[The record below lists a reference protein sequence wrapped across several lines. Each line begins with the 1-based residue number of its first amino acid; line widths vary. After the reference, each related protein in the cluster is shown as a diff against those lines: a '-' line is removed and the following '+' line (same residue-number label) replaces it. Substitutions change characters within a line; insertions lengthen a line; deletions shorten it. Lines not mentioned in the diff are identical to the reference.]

1 MSRTITDAFK
11 KKTKKMKIHTIAV
24 IPCLNEAA
32 TIGSMVL
39 KTRRY
44 VDAVLVVDDGS
55 VDDTAKIARE
65 AGAVILAHKTNMGK
79 GAAIK
84 TGFNYA
90 LRNAYHYAVTLD
102 GDGQHNPEEIPV
114 VVGSI
119 LNNGHD
125 ISLGIRAG
133 NRTEMPRWRKIG
145 KRILDYSTS
154 LGNGGVV
161 TDSQCGFRAFN
172 HNAIEKLTPK
182 LNGNGFSIESEQL
195 ILSNDL
201 NLKVKKVGISCRYE
215 NLKNTSKQNPAT
227 HGFHVLSS
235 VIKLIVERR
244 PLLLIGVPGFI
255 LTTIGLLLG
264 IYTLQYYNQ
273 TQIFLLSYILLIC
286 MLLIIGTLSM
296 FMGLVLNVLS
306 AMVRR
311 FSICK

>member
-11 KKTKKMKIHTIAV
+11 KKNKKMKIHTIAI

-39 KTRRY
+39 KVRHY

-65 AGAVILAHKTNMGK
+65 AGAVVLAHKTNMGK
-79 GAAIK
+79 SAAIK

-90 LRNAYHYAVTLD
+90 LRNAYDYAVTLD
-102 GDGQHNPEEIPV
+102 GDGQHNPEEIPIV
-114 VVGSI
+114 IGSI

-145 KRILDYSTS
+145 KRILDYSTG
-154 LGNGGVV
+154 LGNGGFV

-172 HNAIEKLTPK
+172 HDAIEKLTPK
-182 LNGNGFSIESEQL
+182 INGNGFSIESEQL

-201 NLKVKKVGISCRYE
+201 DLKVKKVDVSCRYK
-215 NLKNTSKQNPAT
+215 NLKNTSKQNSAT

-244 PLLLIGVPGFI
+244 PLLLIGVPGFV
-255 LTTIGLLLG
+255 LTTIGILLG

-273 TQIFLLSYILLIC
+273 TQIFLLSNILLIC
-286 MLLIIGTLSM
+286 MILIIGTLSM
-296 FMGLVLNVLS
+296 FMGIVLNVLS
-306 AMVRR
+306 SMMRR
-311 FSICK
+311 STI